1 VSRTAA
7 RTSPSWGARLAR
19 AWAEETAFDSR
30 KVAASIVS
38 RALPQ
43 FSFSRARTLALR
55 AAGVRI
61 GRGSA
66 VLGPL
71 DFVGLGDVRE
81 LFSIGED
88 TLISGPLRVDLGASV
103 AIGNQVQL
111 GHDVLMLTVEHEIGP
126 ARGRCGRRR
135 AAPIV
140 VRDGAWI
147 ASRVTLLPGVTVG
160 EGAVVAA
167 GAVVQHDV
175 EPNALVGGV
184 PARPLRHLDVDAP
197 QSRVRPNSQPP
208 SQRSVWGLLPSR
220 DRELP

>member
-1 VSRTAA
+1 L
-7 RTSPSWGARLAR
+7 GARLAQ
-19 AWAEETAFDSR
+19 AWVEETAFDSR

-43 FSFSRARTLALR
+43 FSFTRLRTLALR
-55 AAGVRI
+55 AAGARL

-66 VLGPL
+66 VLGPI
-71 DFVGLGDVRE
+71 DFTGLGDVRE

-88 TLISGPLRVDLGASV
+88 TLVSGPLRVDLGAAV
-103 AIGNQVQL
+103 TIGSRVQI

-126 ARGRCGRRR
+126 SRARCGRRR

-140 VRDGAWI
+140 IRDGAWI

-160 EGAVVAA
+160 EGAVIAA
-167 GAVVQHDV
+167 GAVVTEDV
-175 EPNALVGGV
+175 APNTLVGGV
-184 PARPLRHLDVDAP
+184 PARPLRVLDVDAP
-197 QSRVRPNSQPP
+197 ESRVRLNSQPP
-208 SQRSVWGLLPSR
+208 SERNVWGLPPSR